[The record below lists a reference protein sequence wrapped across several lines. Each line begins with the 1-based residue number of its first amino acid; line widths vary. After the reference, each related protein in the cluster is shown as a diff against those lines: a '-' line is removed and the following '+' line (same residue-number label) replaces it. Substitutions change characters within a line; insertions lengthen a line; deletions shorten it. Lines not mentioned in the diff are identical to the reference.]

1 MEINIRPAEDT
12 DATELLILMQK
23 LIEESDTFTVEQDL
37 AEITPEQQAGNIEL
51 LNSTTNNILLLAAD
65 DANHLYGL
73 LSAAAVAGEPRTV
86 EIGMAVLKEVQG
98 FGIAQALLAELMD
111 WAVDFSSV
119 EKLFLT
125 VQSHNQVAIHIYE
138 KMGFVKLP
146 NSERQLMNQNNVAV
160 AAFDMVKRLVKG

>member
-12 DATELLILMQK
+12 DAAELLILMQK

-37 AEITPEQQAGNIEL
+37 AGITPEQQAGNIEL

-65 DANHLYGL
+65 DENQLYGL

-111 WAVDFSSV
+111 WAIDFSSV

>member
-65 DANHLYGL
+65 DANHPYGL

-86 EIGMAVLKEVQG
+86 EIGMAVLKEVQE